1 MNRSGKNALGRL
13 YGLFAVLMFLCVF
26 SMTQGVSESA
36 PTEEYEVKALY
47 LYNFAKFVQ
56 WPDGSFK
63 TPEDPIHL
71 CVIGSDP
78 FGQALDLVKDKTVR
92 GRAFEINYLKEWENV
107 PPECHILYVGFVARG
122 HFNRIM
128 NQAREGSMLTVSDL
142 EEFVYK
148 GGIIRLFTSKQRV
161 RFRINLSAAQKA
173 DIQISSSLLKLA
185 EVVEE

>member
-1 MNRSGKNALGRL
+1 MKRCGKNAPGRWSS
-13 YGLFAVLMFLCVF
+13 LFAVLMCLCVF

-36 PTEEYEVKALY
+36 PPEEYEVKALY

-63 TPEDPIHL
+63 TPEETIHL
-71 CVIGSDP
+71 CVIGRDP
-78 FGQALDLVKDKTVR
+78 FGSALDLVKDKTVR
-92 GRAFEINYLKEWENV
+92 GRAFEISYLKEWENV
-107 PPECHILYVGFVARG
+107 PPECHILFVGSAAKG

-128 NQAREGSMLTVSDL
+128 DQAREGSILTVSDL

-161 RFRINLSAAQKA
+161 RFRINLSAAQRA